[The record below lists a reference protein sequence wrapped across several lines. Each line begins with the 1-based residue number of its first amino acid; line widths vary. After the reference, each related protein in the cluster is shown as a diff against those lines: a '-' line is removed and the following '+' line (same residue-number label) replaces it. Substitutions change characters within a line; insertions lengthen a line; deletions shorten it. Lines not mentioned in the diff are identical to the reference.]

1 MRKYIL
7 LWACFCVSTL
17 KAATPQYV
25 KQDSLKVVS
34 WLQAAQK
41 LDKNENL
48 ILHFARQFI
57 GIPYVAQ
64 TLERNAEEQLV
75 INLRELDC
83 TTFVENVLALTA
95 CVKDGKTGFEDF
107 CHNLRQIRYRDGD
120 IAYTSRLHY
129 FSEWIA
135 DNTKGGLV
143 EEVQGPNPPFTAVQ
157 TLKIN
162 YMSRFPEKYP
172 MLKGKP
178 QRIKKIRA
186 MENEL
191 NGKKFSYIPK
201 TDIANTNIF
210 RQAIQDGDI
219 VAIITKREGLDTS
232 HIGFAVWHKNGLHL
246 LHASSLSKKVV
257 EDKKTLWAYMKEQRM
272 QQGIRIIRVKK

>member
-7 LWACFCVSTL
+7 LWACFCASIM
-17 KAATPQYV
+17 KAVTPQYV
-25 KQDSLKVVS
+25 KQDSIKVVS
-34 WLQAAQK
+34 WLQSAQK

-57 GIPYVAQ
+57 GTPYVAQ

-83 TTFVENVLALTA
+83 TTFVENVLALAT
-95 CVKDGKTGFEDF
+95 CVKEGKTSFEDF
-107 CHNLRQIRYRDGD
+107 CHYLRQIRYRNGD
-120 IAYTSRLHY
+120 VAYTSRLHY

-135 DNTKGGLV
+135 DNTKSGLV

-157 TLKIN
+157 TLNLN
-162 YMSRFPEKYP
+162 YMSRFLEKYP
-172 MLKGKP
+172 MLKGRH
-178 QRIKKIRA
+178 QRIKRIRA

-201 TDIANTNIF
+201 AEIANTNIF

-246 LHASSLSKKVV
+246 LHASSLGKKVV
-257 EDKKTLWAYMKEQRM
+257 EDKKTLFAYMKEQKM
-272 QQGIRIIRVKK
+272 QQGIRIVRIKK

>member
-1 MRKYIL
+1 MKKYVL
-7 LWACFCVSTL
+7 LWACFCVGIM
-17 KAATPQYV
+17 KAVPPQYI
-25 KQDSLKVVS
+25 KQDSIKVVS
-34 WLQAAQK
+34 LLQEAQK
-41 LDKNENL
+41 LDKSENL
-48 ILHFARQFI
+48 ILHFARKFI

-64 TLERNAEEQLV
+64 TLEKNTEEQLV

-95 CVKDGKTGFEDF
+95 CVKEGKTTFEDF
-107 CHNLRQIRYRDGD
+107 CHYLRQIRYRNGEV
-120 IAYTSRLHY
+120 AYTSRLHY

-143 EEVQGPNPPFTAVQ
+143 EEIQTPNPPFTAVQ

-178 QRIKKIRA
+178 QRIKRIRS

-191 NGKKFSYIPK
+191 NAKKYSYIPK
-201 TDIANTNIF
+201 AEIANTNIF
-210 RQAIQDGDI
+210 RQAIHDGDI
-219 VAIITKREGLDTS
+219 IAIITKREGLDTS

-257 EDKKTLWAYMKEQRM
+257 EDKKTLFAYMKGQRM
-272 QQGIRIIRVKK
+272 QQGIRIIRIKK